1 MTRIA
6 QLVVYPV
13 KACAGMDVTTTEVG
27 PRGLAHDRTFMVID
41 GEGTFRSQ
49 RGTPALARIVPRIS
63 ADGASLELS
72 APGAAPVALPV
83 DPDGEAR
90 PVTMHGVPYTGADQG
105 ADAAEWLSEVL
116 GVRSRLVRLPRDHH
130 RVTSGLVP
138 GTSGFADST
147 AVLMA
152 SLASL
157 DLLNE
162 RLAGSGGHA
171 LPMERFR
178 PNIVVG
184 EEWPEPHTEDR
195 VRGATV
201 GTAELGFAKLCIRC
215 VVTTVDQQ
223 RGVKDGPEPL
233 RALAGYR
240 RVDEGGVAFGAKFA
254 VTRAGRVAVG
264 DPVDVTVWE
273 QEDGAEPRS
282 AVSGTR

>member
-1 MTRIA
+1 MAQIA

-13 KACAGMDVTTTEVG
+13 KACAGMEVTATEVG
-27 PRGLAHDRTFMVID
+27 PRGLAHDRTFMVVD
-41 GEGTFRSQ
+41 DEGTFRNQ
-49 RGTPALARIVPRIS
+49 IRDPVLARITPRIS

-72 APGAAPVALPV
+72 ASGTAPVKLPV
-83 DPDGEAR
+83 DPDGDVG
-90 PVTMHGVPYTGADQG
+90 PVTLYGASYTGADQG

-116 GVRSRLVRLPRDHH
+116 GARSRLVCLPRDHH
-130 RVTSGLVP
+130 RVTGGLVP

-147 AVLMA
+147 AVLMT

-162 RLAGSGGHA
+162 RLAGSGGQA

-184 EEWPEPHTEDR
+184 DWAEPHTEDR
-195 VRGATV
+195 ARGATV

-215 VVTTVDQQ
+215 AVTTVDQE

-254 VTRAGRVAVG
+254 VTRSGRVAVG
-264 DPVDVTVWE
+264 DPVDVTAWE
-273 QEDGAEPRS
+273 EGDGS
-282 AVSGTR
+282 ATPGGAPHVR